1 MDWVMHEYQHL
12 DDKMFLQ
19 EDVVVRK
26 VFNQKNTDRVPSY
39 FKKFDDALEDYHEA
53 LVKRGRILK
62 LIRELDFGMVDPT
75 LSHIPGMLFEFAKS
89 ADDPNLYC

>member
-1 MDWVMHEYQHL
+1 
-12 DDKMFLQ
+12 
-19 EDVVVRK
+19 
-26 VFNQKNTDRVPSY
+26 
-39 FKKFDDALEDYHEA
+39 LEDYHEA